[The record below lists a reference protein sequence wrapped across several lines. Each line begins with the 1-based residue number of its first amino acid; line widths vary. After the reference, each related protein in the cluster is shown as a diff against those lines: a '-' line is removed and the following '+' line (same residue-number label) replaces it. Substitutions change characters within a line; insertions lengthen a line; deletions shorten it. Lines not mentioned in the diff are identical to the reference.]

1 MTHWKKLRNNDYLG
15 AYAIE
20 PNQEPILTIKSVG
33 KEMVTGDGG
42 KKDECIVAHF
52 TNAGV
57 KPMILNA
64 TNCKTITKI
73 YGTPQ
78 IEEWIGKPIQIF
90 VAMVNI
96 AGEPVEALRIRPAKP
111 VTQKPDLN
119 PKHPKWDGA
128 IKAIAERT
136 NTIEGLREYVSIS
149 EANKTL
155 LVDLAAKYRE
165 DKDA

>member
-20 PNQEPILTIKSVG
+20 PGQEPILTIKSVG

-52 TNAGV
+52 ANPNT

-111 VTQKPDLN
+111 QTVKPDLN

-128 IKAIAERT
+128 VKAIAEGT
-136 NTIEGLREYVSIS
+136 NTIEGLREYVTIS

-155 LVDLAAKYRE
+155 LVELASKYE
-165 DKDA
+165 GGQNA